1 MESTDA
7 GALPLTGLRVL
18 ECGDTLAVGYAGRL
32 LADLGADVVKVEPPE
47 GDPLRALGP
56 FVAGIPNRDLSAS
69 AAYFHAGKRSVVIG
83 SGGIG
88 SGGIGSGGIAPPDDP
103 ELARLVAAADVVLRS
118 TRDGEDWV
126 PDGLLD
132 DGGLLVVDLSTF
144 GRVGRPGPH
153 PTDDLLASAAGG
165 LLAVNTWSVTDPEA
179 GPLRYRGELA
189 SVHAACAGVLGL
201 LGALVERDR
210 SGSGQR
216 VDVSAQAAVSS
227 VLATAMSRYGYTG
240 APPVRQGT
248 RSVGPWGFF
257 ACADGTVL
265 IQCTKD
271 EEYRRLVELLGSP
284 EWGELEIFAT
294 MADRDANSDVLN
306 MFLGESLATYSLA
319 DFLADAHRARVPA
332 APVHSGADV
341 LAWDHLQARDSLRP
355 VRVGDGV
362 RSAELPVPGPAWR
375 FGGAGAA
382 PRGPAPR
389 LGEASAGELW
399 AAAPAREHEGRPPA
413 RRPQDGVRVV
423 DLTWV
428 WAGPY
433 STMQL
438 AHLGAEVIRIET
450 STRVDVTRLLPPYA
464 DDVPGIDRSG
474 YFNQYNQGKKS
485 VALNLREPRGMQ
497 LLRQLVAT
505 ADVVV
510 DNMAAGSLARMG
522 LPWEEMRAL
531 NPRLVAVS
539 MTGFG
544 ESGPYADHMA
554 YGSLIDA
561 LSGTAAAN
569 GPVGGGP
576 ADFVMSLPDP
586 MAGIHTAIA
595 TVAAV
600 RQARRTGVGTRVE
613 TAMLEACLAAFPQP
627 VLHAAVGSVAPVIG
641 NRDEE
646 RSPHGI
652 FACSGDDEWLAVSV
666 AHDTQWRALATVVGG
681 PDLAADPRFAD
692 SRSRRVHEEA
702 LEALLGEWAAGQDA
716 AKAADTLRAAGV
728 PAEQVLHVDEVYRAE
743 PLLARGH
750 FTTHDHPVIGP
761 RTLPGV
767 PWVTSLSDMTP
778 AAAAPALGQHTRE
791 VLAGVL
797 GLDDPAI
804 DELVRAG
811 VAV

>member
-1 MESTDA
+1 MESTDT
-7 GALPLTGLRVL
+7 GALPLAGLRVL

-56 FVAGIPNRDLSAS
+56 FVGGIPNRDLSVS
-69 AAYFHAGKRSVVIG
+69 AAYFHAGKRSVVVT
-83 SGGIG
+83 
-88 SGGIGSGGIAPPDDP
+88 PPDDA
-103 ELARLVAAADVVLRS
+103 ELARLVQGADVVLRS
-118 TRDGEDWV
+118 TRDGVDWV
-126 PDGLLD
+126 PDGFLEPRVD
-132 DGGLLVVDLSTF
+132 DGLLVVDLSTW
-144 GRVGRPGPH
+144 GRVGRAGPH

-189 SVHAACAGVLGL
+189 STHAACAGVLAL

-227 VLATAMSRYGYTG
+227 VLATALSRYGYTG
-240 APPVRQGT
+240 SLPVRQGT
-248 RSVGPWGFF
+248 RSVGPWGFY

-284 EWGELEIFAT
+284 EWGGMDIFAT
-294 MADRDANSDVLN
+294 MADRDANSDVLDL
-306 MFLGESLATYSLA
+306 FLGEALATYPLA
-319 DFLADAHRARVPA
+319 EFLADAHRARVPA

-355 VRVGDGV
+355 VRVSDGS
-362 RSAELPVPGPAWR
+362 RSADLPVPGPAWR
-375 FGGAGAA
+375 FGGAGPAA
-382 PRGPAPR
+382 RGPAPR
-389 LGEASAGELW
+389 LGEAAAGVLW
-399 AAAPAREHEGRPPA
+399 ADAASPEHEGRPPA
-413 RRPQDGVRVV
+413 RRPLEGLRVI

-428 WAGPY
+428 WAGPF

-438 AHLGAEVIRIET
+438 AHLGAEVLRVET
-450 STRVDVTRLLPPYA
+450 TTRVDVTRLLPPYA
-464 DDVPGIDRSG
+464 DDEPGIDRSG

-485 VALNLREPRGMQ
+485 VALNLREKRGMD
-497 LLRQLVAT
+497 LLRRLVAT

-510 DNMAAGSLARMG
+510 DNMAAGALARMG
-522 LPWEEMRAL
+522 LPWEELRAL
-531 NPRLVAVS
+531 NPRIVAVS

-544 ESGPYADHMA
+544 ETGPYADHMA

-600 RQARRTGVGTRVE
+600 RQARRTGIGTRVE

-627 VLHAAVGSVAPVIG
+627 VLHAAVGSSAPVIG

-652 FACSGDDEWLAVSV
+652 FACRGDDEWLVVSV
-666 AHDTQWRALATVVGG
+666 ADDEQWRALATVVGG
-681 PDLAADPRFAD
+681 PDLAADPRFVDLHA
-692 SRSRRVHEEA
+692 RRVHEDA
-702 LEALLGEWAAGQDA
+702 LEALLGEWAAEQDA
-716 AKAADTLRAAGV
+716 AKAADALRSAGV
-728 PAEQVLHVDEVYRAE
+728 PAEQVLHGDEVYRCE
-743 PLLARGH
+743 PLLSRGH

-767 PWVTSLSDMTP
+767 PWVTSLSDMAP

-791 VLAGVL
+791 VLGGIL
-797 GLDDPAI
+797 GLDDAQI
-804 DELVRAG
+804 DELVRDG

>member
-1 MESTDA
+1 MESTGA
-7 GALPLTGLRVL
+7 GDRPAALPLTGLRVL
-18 ECGDTLAVGYAGRL
+18 ECGDTLAAAYAGRL
-32 LADLGADVVKVEPPE
+32 LGDLGAEVVKAEQAA

-83 SGGIG
+83 SGVT
-88 SGGIGSGGIAPPDDP
+88 APPDDP

-118 TRDGEDWV
+118 TRDGADWV
-126 PDGLLD
+126 PDALLEPRLD
-132 DGGLLVVDLSTF
+132 DGLLVVDLSTF

-165 LLAVNTWSVTDPEA
+165 LLSVNTWSLSDPDA

-189 SVHAACAGVLGL
+189 SVHAACAGVLSL

-210 SGSGQR
+210 SGRGQR

-240 APPVRQGT
+240 TPPVRQGT
-248 RSVGPWGFF
+248 RSVGPWGFY

-294 MADRDANSDVLN
+294 MADRDANSDVLDV
-306 MFLGESLATYSLA
+306 FLGEALATYPLA

-341 LAWDHLQARDSLRP
+341 LAWDHLRARDSLHP
-355 VRVGDGV
+355 VHVDDGS

-375 FGGAGAA
+375 FGGAGPV

-389 LGEASAGELW
+389 LGEAAAGQLW
-399 AAAPAREHEGRPPA
+399 DGAAPAGHEGGAPA
-413 RRPQDGVRVV
+413 RRPLEGVRVV

-438 AHLGAEVIRIET
+438 AHLGAEVIRVET
-450 STRVDVTRLLPPYA
+450 TTRVDVTRLLPPFA

-485 VALNLREPRGMQ
+485 VALNLREQRGMD
-497 LLRQLVAT
+497 LLRRLVAT

-522 LPWEEMRAL
+522 LPWEQMREL
-531 NPRLVAVS
+531 NPRIVAVS

-544 ESGPYADHMA
+544 ETGPYADHMA

-586 MAGIHTAIA
+586 MAGVHTAIA

-627 VLHAAVGSVAPVIG
+627 VLHAAVGSTAPVIG

-646 RSPHGI
+646 RSPHGVYR
-652 FACSGDDEWLAVSV
+652 CGGDDEWLAVAV
-666 AHDTQWRALATVVGG
+666 RDDEQWRALATVLGG
-681 PDLAADPRFAD
+681 PGLAADPRFAD
-692 SRSRRVHEEA
+692 LRSRRVHEEA
-702 LEALLGEWAAGQDA
+702 LDALVGEWAAGQDA
-716 AKAADTLRAAGV
+716 AKAADALRTAGV
-728 PAEQVLHVDEVYRAE
+728 PAEQVLHVDEVYRCE

-750 FTTHDHPVIGP
+750 FTTHDHPEIGP

-778 AAAAPALGQHTRE
+778 AAASPALGQHTRE

-797 GLDDPAI
+797 GLDDAEI
-804 DELVRAG
+804 DELVRSG

>member
-1 MESTDA
+1 MESTGTPA
-7 GALPLTGLRVL
+7 ALPLAGLRVL
-18 ECGDTLAVGYAGRL
+18 ECGDTLAAAYAGRL
-32 LADLGADVVKVEPPE
+32 LSDLGAEVVKAERPE

-56 FVAGIPNRDLSAS
+56 FVGGIPDADLSVS
-69 AAYFHAGKRSVVIG
+69 AAYFHAGKRSVLVT
-83 SGGIG
+83 
-88 SGGIGSGGIAPPDDP
+88 PPDDG
-103 ELARLVAAADVVLRS
+103 ELARLVTRADVVLRS
-118 TRDGEDWV
+118 TRDGVDWV
-126 PDGLLD
+126 PDELLAD
-132 DGGLLVVDLSTF
+132 DRLLVVDVSSF
-144 GRVGRPGPH
+144 GRIGRPGPH
-153 PTDDLLASAAGG
+153 PTDDLLASAAAG
-165 LLAVNTWSVTDPEA
+165 LLSVNTWSLSDPTA

-189 SVHAACAGVLGL
+189 SVHAACAAVLAT

-210 SGSGQR
+210 SGRGQR
-216 VDVSAQAAVSS
+216 IDVSAQAAVSS

-240 APPVRQGT
+240 TLPVRQGT
-248 RSVGPWGFF
+248 RSVGPWGFY

-271 EEYRRLVELLGSP
+271 EEYRRLVELLGGP

-294 MADRDANSDVLN
+294 MADRDANSDVLDV
-306 MFLGESLATYSLA
+306 FLGEALAAYPLE
-319 DFLADAHRARVPA
+319 DFLAAAHRARVPA

-341 LAWDHLQARDSLRP
+341 LAWDHLQARDSLHP
-355 VRVGDGV
+355 VRVSDAS
-362 RSAELPVPGPAWR
+362 RAAELPVPGPAWR
-375 FGGAGAA
+375 FGGGGPA

-389 LGEASAGELW
+389 LGESPAGSLW
-399 AAAPAREHEGRPPA
+399 DDAATGAHEGRPPA
-413 RRPQDGVRVV
+413 RRPLEGVRVI

-438 AHLGAEVIRIET
+438 AHLGAEVIRVET
-450 STRVDVTRLLPPYA
+450 TTRVDVTRLLPPFA

-522 LPWEEMRAL
+522 LPWEQMREL

-586 MAGIHTAIA
+586 MAGVHTAIA

-627 VLHAAVGSVAPVIG
+627 VLYAAVGSAAPVIG
-641 NRDEE
+641 NRDDE

-652 FACSGDDEWLAVSV
+652 FPCAGDDEWLVVSV
-666 AHDTQWRALATVVGG
+666 ADDDQWRALAAVVGG
-681 PDLAADPRFAD
+681 PELAADPRFAD
-692 SRSRRVHEEA
+692 LRSRRVHESA
-702 LEALLGEWAAGQDA
+702 LEALVGEWAARQDA
-716 AKAADTLRAAGV
+716 AKAADALRAAGV
-728 PAEQVLHVDEVYRAE
+728 PAEQVLHVDEVFRSE
-743 PLLARGH
+743 PLLTRGH

-767 PWVTSLSDMTP
+767 PWVTSLSDMAP
-778 AAAAPALGQHTRE
+778 AAASPALGQHTRE

-797 GLDDPAI
+797 GLAESEI
-804 DELVRAG
+804 DELVAAG
-811 VAV
+811 VTV